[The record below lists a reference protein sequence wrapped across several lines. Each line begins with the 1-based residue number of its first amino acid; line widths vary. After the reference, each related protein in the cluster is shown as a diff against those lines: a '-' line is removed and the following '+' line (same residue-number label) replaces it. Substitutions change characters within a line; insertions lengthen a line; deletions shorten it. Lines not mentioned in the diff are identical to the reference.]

1 MFHCPFVTKWTSSTL
16 ECRLFPELIW
26 KKILTAL
33 NDITQDPAALPGSDP
48 LWTNISVTLRPSPVP
63 SFPATA
69 LVNTSISS
77 HAVINNF
84 LNLGSLN
91 ASYKV
96 QVLPLPAAN
105 DKTGVNS
112 LMGTLKLQISVGLSD
127 YTAIRWLV
135 QSPLIGM
142 LLHMVQRGRT

>member
-1 MFHCPFVTKWTSSTL
+1 L
-16 ECRLFPELIW
+16 
-26 KKILTAL
+26 KILTAL
-33 NDITQDPAALPGSDP
+33 NDITQDPAALPWSDP
-48 LWTNISVTLRPSPVP
+48 LWTDINVTLPSL
-63 SFPATA
+63 PATA

-127 YTAIRWLV
+127 YTAIR
-135 QSPLIGM
+135 
-142 LLHMVQRGRT
+142 